1 MRGSNQKGKHIITLK
16 IVIPKQITSEEK
28 AIYEQLKKVQQIV

>member
-1 MRGSNQKGKHIITLK
+1 MRGSNQKGKHVVTLK
-16 IVIPKQITSEEK
+16 IVIPKQISEEEK